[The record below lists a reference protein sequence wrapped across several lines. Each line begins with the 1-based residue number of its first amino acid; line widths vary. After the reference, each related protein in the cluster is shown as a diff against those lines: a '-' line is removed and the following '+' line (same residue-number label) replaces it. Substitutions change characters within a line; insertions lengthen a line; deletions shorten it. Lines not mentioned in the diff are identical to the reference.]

1 MYCSDSFH
9 YYYYI
14 LYLQQLVDVLAILVA
29 ILRSEMGLSIKR
41 YCRRD
46 KPVILSLQA
55 ATAIREHAWLRS

>member
-29 ILRSEMGLSIKR
+29 ILRSDMGLSIKR

-46 KPVILSLQA
+46 ELVIL
-55 ATAIREHAWLRS
+55 

>member
-1 MYCSDSFH
+1 MYGAESFL

-29 ILRSEMGLSIKR
+29 ILRSDMGLSIKR

-46 KPVILSLQA
+46 ELVIL
-55 ATAIREHAWLRS
+55 